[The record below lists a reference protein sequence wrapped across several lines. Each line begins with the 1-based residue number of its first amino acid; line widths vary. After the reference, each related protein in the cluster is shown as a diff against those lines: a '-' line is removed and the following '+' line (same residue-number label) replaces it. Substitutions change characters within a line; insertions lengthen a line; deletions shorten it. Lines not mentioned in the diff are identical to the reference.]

1 MVDRKAAAAADHS
14 LNLVFAALSDPVRRR
29 LLSRLDGEAL
39 LVSELAAP
47 FDISLQ
53 AVSKHI
59 QVLVKAGL
67 VRQERTGRV
76 SRCRLD
82 AGPMHEAALWVNRYS
97 KYWQDQ
103 FDTLALFLGDIDKPK
118 ARRKPRRKSGPIA
131 TRRKSSRRYAPKSA
145 GCATKCARRRTAS
158 SRNRSRII
166 RSPRQTDRSSS
177 GTCSATRTRCSS
189 STTWARR
196 AAFARCG
203 PTGSTACCRISKA
216 APRSWCRRLTIPTNN
231 GNSRTAAAG
240 RSAWCRTR
248 AAVSPPTWVTR
259 TERNSS
265 PACRSSKNRTE

>member
-1 MVDRKAAAAADHS
+1 MVDRKATAAADHS

-103 FDTLALFLGDIDKPK
+103 FDTLALFLGDIDRPK
-118 ARRKPRRKSGPIA
+118 ARRKPRRKS
-131 TRRKSSRRYAPKSA
+131 
-145 GCATKCARRRTAS
+145 
-158 SRNRSRII
+158 
-166 RSPRQTDRSSS
+166 
-177 GTCSATRTRCSS
+177 
-189 STTWARR
+189 
-196 AAFARCG
+196 
-203 PTGSTACCRISKA
+203 
-216 APRSWCRRLTIPTNN
+216 
-231 GNSRTAAAG
+231 
-240 RSAWCRTR
+240 
-248 AAVSPPTWVTR
+248 
-259 TERNSS
+259 
-265 PACRSSKNRTE
+265 